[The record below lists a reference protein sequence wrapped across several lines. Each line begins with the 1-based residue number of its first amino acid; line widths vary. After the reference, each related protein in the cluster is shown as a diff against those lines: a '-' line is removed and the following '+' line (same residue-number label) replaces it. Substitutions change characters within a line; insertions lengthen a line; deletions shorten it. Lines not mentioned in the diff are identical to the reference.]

1 MTNKNRKMVVFDLDE
16 TLGQFVEIGM
26 FWDALCHVLHY
37 SSENK
42 QLFFDVMD
50 LFPEFLRPKIIEILK
65 YLVKMRKRHYCH
77 SVMLYTNNQGPKSWA
92 EMITGYF
99 DKKISYKL
107 FDHIIAAFKVRGK
120 IVELCRT
127 SHDKKHDDLIRCAK
141 IPKDTQICF
150 LDDQHHPLMENDNV
164 YYINVKPFS
173 YSMPYTDMAER
184 YYDNTTINMRKDQF
198 IHAIKKYMNQYNY
211 KVVNKSDEEKAVD
224 IVISKQIILHLNEFF
239 DNKMIDKVRKHK
251 TIKKRRFHHTKKQT
265 RKKSS

>member
-1 MTNKNRKMVVFDLDE
+1 
-16 TLGQFVEIGM
+16 
-26 FWDALCHVLHY
+26 
-37 SSENK
+37 
-42 QLFFDVMD
+42 
-50 LFPEFLRPKIIEILK
+50 
-65 YLVKMRKRHYCH
+65 
-77 SVMLYTNNQGPKSWA
+77 
-92 EMITGYF
+92 MITGYF
-99 DKKISYKL
+99 DKKINYKL
-107 FDHIIAAFKVRGK
+107 FNHIIAAFKVRGK

-184 YYDNTTINMRKDQF
+184 YYDNTAINMRKDQF

-224 IVISKQIILHLNEFF
+224 VVISKQIILHLNEFF